1 MGDLES
7 LEKELKS
14 LREEANAF
22 IESPYLG
29 RSIKSLVYEV
39 HLDRLEVAANE
50 LGKRIN
56 EKHGTMFEIKQQA
69 RKMAHLAGIDPD
81 NARLMV
87 TEAVQNIL
95 EHGSGR
101 SVHVHLEVRN
111 DAENPCMI
119 CQFKHQIEPAD
130 KYTLRDVEHNVL
142 KGDVTSEFFDFES
155 HRGRGEFIMKQL
167 TDERRI
173 INGLEVDRHG
183 HKTHYFKRILINYK
197 NPSGPRMPIS
207 LAEIKEQIDRLGLHE
222 PVCCFL
228 IQHAIDQPDVFTV
241 ALPREKEK
249 AVAALMEAHQFK
261 PLDSENY
268 FSTVFLTYAPSG
280 SLTTEE
286 AHRVFEDA
294 KHIVYGD

>member
-1 MGDLES
+1 MSDQES

-14 LREEANAF
+14 LRDEANAF
-22 IESPYLG
+22 IESPYLA
-29 RSIKSLVYEV
+29 RSIKSLIYEV
-39 HLDRLEVAANE
+39 WLDRTAVAEHE
-50 LGKRIN
+50 LGRRIN

-69 RKMAHLAGIDPD
+69 RKMAHLAGLDLD
-81 NARLMV
+81 NVRLMV

-95 EHGSGR
+95 EHGAGKY
-101 SVHVHLEVRN
+101 VQVHLELRN
-111 DAENPCMI
+111 DVENPCMI
-119 CQFKHQIEPAD
+119 CQFKHEIEPAD
-130 KYTLRDVEHNVL
+130 RYTLRDVEANVL
-142 KGDVTSEFFDFES
+142 KGDVASEFFDFES

-173 INGLEVDRHG
+173 INGIEIGRDG

-207 LAEIKEQIDRLGLHE
+207 LTEIKEQIDRLGLHE

-228 IQHAIDQPDVFTV
+228 IQHAVDQPDVFTV

-249 AVAALMEAHQFK
+249 AVHTLMESHGFK
-261 PLDSENY
+261 PLESENY
-268 FSTVFLTYAPSG
+268 FSSVFLTYVPSG
-280 SLTTEE
+280 NLTTEE